1 MDKYE
6 VCSIKILYN
15 VVRSNFR
22 GQGQPWPQ
30 RRLTEHRV
38 TEGYLWRTVEVMVD
52 ILDDDGASGVLGEMT
67 RSLLGTSLGG
77 YNMSSLCIMVPK

>member
-22 GQGQPWPQ
+22 GQGQPQ
-30 RRLTEHRV
+30 RRLTEHRG

-52 ILDDDGASGVLGEMT
+52 ILDDDGGVLGEMT